1 MAGLAFVFPGQGS
14 QRVGMGRDI
23 YETFPAARALF
34 EEADEVLGF
43 SLSELCFSG
52 PEEDLNETVNT
63 QPAIY
68 VTSLAIWRSIALSL
82 PQPVGFFAG
91 HSLGEY
97 AALAASGALDFV
109 TGLRLVLKRGKLMQ
123 AAGERSQG
131 GMAAILGLDAPV
143 VESICLQAREATGSV
158 VEVANYNTPGQIVIS
173 GDNAALA
180 DAMERA
186 TGTGARK
193 VVRLAVSIAAHSPLM
208 APAVDGLRNDLEAVR
223 FDVPSHPV
231 VGNVT
236 ARPLARAG
244 DIVAELVQQLTLPV
258 RWTESL
264 RWMLSQGLDAHVEV
278 GPGQI
283 LTGLMKRVDRTVK
296 RVSVGDVRGVQ
307 GFVGG

>member
-14 QRVGMGRDI
+14 QHLGMGRDV
-23 YETFPAARALF
+23 YETYPAARELF
-34 EEADEVLGF
+34 DEADAVLGF
-43 SLSELCFSG
+43 PLSRLCFFG

-63 QPAIY
+63 QPAVY
-68 VTSLAIWRSIALSL
+68 VTSLALWRSIERSL

-97 AALAASGALDFV
+97 AALVASGALDFV
-109 TGLRLVLKRGKLMQ
+109 TGLRLVLQRGKLMQ

-131 GMAAILGLDAPV
+131 GMAAVMGLDAPV

-158 VEVANYNTPGQIVIS
+158 VQVANYNTPGQTVIS
-173 GDNAALA
+173 GDDAALT

-186 TGTGARK
+186 TVAGARK

-208 APAVDGLRNDLEAVR
+208 APAVDMLRDDLEAVR

-231 VGNVT
+231 VGNV
-236 ARPLARAG
+236 AAKPLARVG
-244 DIVAELVQQLTLPV
+244 DIVTELVQQLTSPV

-264 RWMLSQGLDAHVEV
+264 GWMLSQGLDGHVEV
-278 GPGQI
+278 GPGQV
-283 LTGLMKRVDRTVK
+283 LTGLMRRVDRAVR
-296 RVSVGDVRGVQ
+296 RVSVGDVPGVQ
-307 GFVGG
+307 GFVAG